1 MADRVAIVAI
11 VVFVFLG
18 IIGVAQM
25 LNPPANSVPPTNA
38 FSEIVINGVSYKADS
53 YNSKLYLIGDG
64 ISMNGSVINFEQP
77 PGFSKVM
84 INGAL
89 LQATSPES
97 QINIQT
103 SGSENGTLSGNTIIL
118 KLKQVTCPT
127 LQAMKKTDSNGNI
140 LCAVL

>member
-11 VVFVFLG
+11 IVFVFLG
-18 IIGVAQM
+18 MIGIAQM
-25 LNPPANSVPPTNA
+25 LNPPGNSMPPTNA

-53 YNSKLYLIGDG
+53 YNSKLYLTGDG
-64 ISMNGSVINFEQP
+64 ISFNGTSINFQQA

-97 QINIQT
+97 QINVQT
-103 SGSENGTLSGNTIIL
+103 SGSENGTLSGSTIIL